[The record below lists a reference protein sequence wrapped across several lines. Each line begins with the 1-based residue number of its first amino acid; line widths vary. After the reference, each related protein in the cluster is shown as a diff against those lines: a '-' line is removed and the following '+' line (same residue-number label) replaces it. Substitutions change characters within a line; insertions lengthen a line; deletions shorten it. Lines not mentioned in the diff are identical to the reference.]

1 MSLRPNLGLNGF
13 CTCIQSGLPTGQFAS
28 KLPVKESTEHTY
40 DAVSESNDAM
50 DGPEHAGIKERPVS
64 SDSSGKSVILH
75 FFFYKMQAKLF
86 EFFCLLQSAY
96 DNSCCVFWRYSS
108 KSESEHMLQAQR
120 VMAWGKSSF
129 GWTSLSYDWSKVNQ
143 S

>member
-75 FFFYKMQAKLF
+75 FFFFIRCRQSYSN
-86 EFFCLLQSAY
+86 FFVFFRVLMITRVVYFGDIRVKVKVSTCFRRNELLLG
-96 DNSCCVFWRYSS
+96 V
-108 KSESEHMLQAQR
+108 
-120 VMAWGKSSF
+120 
-129 GWTSLSYDWSKVNQ
+129 KVRLGGQ
-143 S
+143 V